1 VRWLKGIVGTILMLI
16 GLVWVGQGTGL
27 IQNSPLMSGNPTWAV
42 IGLVVLLVGTWLL
55 RAALRAGRRAGTR
68 PT

>member
-1 VRWLKGIVGTILMLI
+1 MRWLKGIVGLILILI

-42 IGLVVLLVGTWLL
+42 IGLVVLLVGSWLL
-55 RAALRAGRRAGTR
+55 LTALRAGRPAGARST
-68 PT
+68 